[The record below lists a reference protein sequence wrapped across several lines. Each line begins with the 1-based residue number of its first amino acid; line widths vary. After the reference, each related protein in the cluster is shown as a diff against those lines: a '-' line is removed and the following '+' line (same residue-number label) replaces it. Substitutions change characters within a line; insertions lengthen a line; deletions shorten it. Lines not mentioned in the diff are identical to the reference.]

1 MYIFESQ
8 FCLDIRPGVGLL
20 DHMAILLLAFSGISI
35 LFSIVA
41 APDINLLSYPKCR
54 SVPFSSHPLQH
65 LFVDFL
71 IMAILTSLRWYLII
85 VLICISL
92 LISNIEPLFTYL
104 LAICISSLK
113 RCLFRSAH
121 FSIGFFFFFC
131 RVV

>member
-1 MYIFESQ
+1 MFFNYNFAGSYGNSV
-8 FCLDIRPGVGLL
+8 F
-20 DHMAILLLAFSGISI
+20 SI
-35 LFSIVA
+35 LRNLHTVFHSGY
-41 APDINLLSYPKCR
+41 INLNSSLQWRGVPLSP
-54 SVPFSSHPLQH
+54 HPLQH

-113 RCLFRSAH
+113 RCLFRSAQ
-121 FSIGFFFFFC
+121 FSIGFFFFLSSC
-131 RVV
+131 VNDSAS